1 MTRPKQEEQLLL
13 SNIARSFL
21 SLAIS
26 LALLPAQQ
34 QERPVP
40 KYKIEILSAAGNPK
54 KRKKN
59 VISSESVIRVSDTND
74 VPVAGVTVMFA
85 ISQLSGGS
93 AAFAN
98 GAASTIVTTNAA
110 GIAST
115 GAVSASTASTFNI
128 GVSATVAG
136 QPLTATV
143 PVNMSAVA
151 GSAGGAGAGGAA
163 AGGAAGAGGGISGAM
178 IGVIVAV
185 AAGAAVAAGVALSG
199 GKNTPAAAGPTPTT
213 AGPTIRIGGPG
224 IVTIGPPRP

>member
-13 SNIARSFL
+13 SSIARSFL

-40 KYKIEILSAAGNPK
+40 KYKIEILSAAGSPK

-151 GSAGGAGAGGAA
+151 GSAGGAGGAA
-163 AGGAAGAGGGISGAM
+163 AGGAAGAGAGISGAM